1 MCIFCAAIP
10 ATAALGAALHGKQA
24 EARRRAE
31 TTSEQAPEAAPQ
43 AIALRQLPIAGIT
56 GLVLAGLVVGS
67 VVTHVTTTASG

>member
-10 ATAALGAALHGKQA
+10 ATAALGAAMHGKQA

-31 TTSEQAPEAAPQ
+31 TTSEQAPDTAPLPAARRP
-43 AIALRQLPIAGIT
+43 LPIAGIT

-67 VVTHVTTTASG
+67 VVTHVTTASG